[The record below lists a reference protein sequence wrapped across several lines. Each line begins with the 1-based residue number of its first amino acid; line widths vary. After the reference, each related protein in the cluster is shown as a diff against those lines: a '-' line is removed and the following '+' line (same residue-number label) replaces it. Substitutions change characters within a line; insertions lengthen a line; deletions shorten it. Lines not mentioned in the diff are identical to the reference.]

1 MPLLLTDPID
11 ITLDP
16 VTGDLPAGD
25 LTMTSGIAAVMQGA
39 RIRLRM
45 FAGEWFANLDA
56 GVRYLE
62 RDGVTAAQA
71 LLGQPFN
78 RAKAIREFR
87 AALLGDPSRNVVAVP
102 GIVSLKTL
110 DAKYDGPTRT
120 MTVTW
125 QAVTAFGDTPLDLIS
140 IGA

>member
-1 MPLLLTDPID
+1 MALLSTDQID

-39 RIRLRM
+39 TIRLRL
-45 FAGEWFANLDA
+45 FAGECFANLDA

-62 RDGVTAAQA
+62 REGVTAAQA

-87 AALLGDPSRNVVAVP
+87 AALLGDPSRNVVGVP
-102 GIVSLKTL
+102 GIVSLKML
-110 DAKYDGPTRT
+110 DVKYDGPSRT

-125 QAVTAFGDTPLDLIS
+125 QAVTEFGDTPLDLIS